1 MYVGAE
7 GNKEKGK
14 KKTQRNVTNYVSCSY
29 CCEIIILID
38 DNTKSAYCRYY
49 NDHRIAKEL
58 KVLGGLNALG

>member
-7 GNKEKGK
+7 GNKEKRK
-14 KKTQRNVTNYVSCSY
+14 KRNVTNYVSCSY

-38 DNTKSAYCRYY
+38 GNTKSAYCRYY
-49 NDHRIAKEL
+49 NDRRIAKEL